1 MEHTEHIR
9 HGSRAEGVNGA
20 AGGTGRVRR
29 AALALVGAAVLAAVT
44 VTPAQAEPGE
54 TKTLC
59 RSEVTPSG
67 WLEVRWGKSET
78 CGATDIPNIKTITQ
92 VAGLPVGS
100 RVEVCATMVPPE
112 GWQPVSTSY
121 SVDCRTSLGPGTY
134 NNRWVLERVS

>member
-9 HGSRAEGVNGA
+9 LGSRAEGVNGA

-67 WLEVRWGKSET
+67 WLEVRWGKSEA

-92 VAGLPVGS
+92 VAGLPAAPGS
-100 RVEVCATMVPPE
+100 RYAPP
-112 GWQPVSTSY
+112 W
-121 SVDCRTSLGPGTY
+121 CRRRAGS
-134 NNRWVLERVS
+134 R